1 MEARLSTLFFWDSRL
16 DYSSVIPPD
25 NYTGIAG
32 IFHSL
37 LPIPVRRKGKSSII
51 RYPLPQ
57 LK

>member
-1 MEARLSTLFFWDSRL
+1 MEARLSTLFFWDFRL
-16 DYSSVIPPD
+16 DYFPVIPPD
-25 NYTGIAG
+25 NYTGITG

-37 LPIPVRRKGKSSII
+37 LPIPVWRTGKSSII